1 MDNKNEE
8 VIELVNHLKFW
19 FDEKINTISGA
30 ANSDAK
36 TISFTGL
43 DGSET
48 ANIEGRDK
56 NMFLLGMRSALHCL
70 GNFPIEMTSQD
81 GSTLI
86 ATNDSNR
93 LEFLVSNRLRV
104 EKWNVGAGTEK
115 YFVYNDE
122 DELVSQDFTSR
133 DAIDLAIQKYETPDE
148 EE

>member
-8 VIELVNHLKFW
+8 VVELVNHLKFW

-36 TISFTGL
+36 TISFTGNGG
-43 DGSET
+43 DEF

-56 NMFLLGMRSALHCL
+56 DMFLLGMRSALHCL
-70 GNFPIEMTSQD
+70 GNFPIEMTAQD

-93 LEFLVSNRLRV
+93 LQFLISNRLRV

-122 DELVSQDFTSR
+122 DELVSQDFTGR
-133 DAIDLAIQKYETPDE
+133 DAIDSAIQKFTTPDE

>member
-1 MDNKNEE
+1 MDNKNEH
-8 VIELVNHLKFW
+8 VVELVNHLKFW
-19 FDEKINTISGA
+19 FDEKVNTISGA

-36 TISFTGL
+36 TISFTANG
-43 DGSET
+43 GNEF

-56 NMFLLGMRSALHCL
+56 DMFLLGMRAALHGL
-70 GNFPIEMTSQD
+70 GVFPIEMTASD
-81 GSTLI
+81 GSSLI

-93 LEFLVSNRLRV
+93 LEFLISNRLRV

-122 DELVSQDFTSR
+122 DELVSQEFTGR
-133 DAIDLAIQKYETPDE
+133 DAIDLAIQKFDTPDE